1 MYKKLSGSAVIF
13 LVLYVDNILLI
24 ENDVSV
30 LQFVKIWLSKNF
42 SMKELREK
50 IYILRIKI
58 YRDRSKRLL
67 SLSQYAYI
75 ENRFSMD

>member
-24 ENDVSV
+24 ANDVSV

-50 IYILRIKI
+50 NLHLK
-58 YRDRSKRLL
+58 D
-67 SLSQYAYI
+67 
-75 ENRFSMD
+75 